1 MKRWQKWILGVVI
14 VLAVAAGAFVLWG
27 ETPLGPA
34 PEAEQALAGDSQVRV
49 TTGRWLVFEPAD
61 GQPTTGFIL
70 YPGGRVDYR
79 SYAPQARAIAAQ
91 GYLVVIPRMPLN
103 LAVMDPGAAGEIIA
117 AYPGIQHWAIGG
129 HSLGGSMAANFAA
142 LHPGAVQGLVL
153 WASYPAGSDDLSGQD
168 LAVAS
173 IYGSDDGVASL
184 EDVRSAAALLPA
196 NTRWVEVQG
205 GNHAQFG
212 WYGSQGGD
220 NPAGIDALAQ
230 QEQVVAAT
238 VDILERIEGKP

>member
-1 MKRWQKWILGVVI
+1 MKRWQKWILGMVI
-14 VLAVAAGAFVLWG
+14 VLGLAVGAFVIWG
-27 ETPLGPA
+27 GTPLGPA
-34 PEAEQALAGDSQVRV
+34 PEAEQAMAGDSQVTV
-49 TTGRWLVFEPAD
+49 TTGRWLVFEPVG

-103 LAVMDPGAAGEIIA
+103 LAVMNPGAAGEIIA
-117 AYPGIQHWAIGG
+117 AYPGIQHWAVGG

-142 LHPGAVQGLVL
+142 SNPGAVQGLVL
-153 WASYPAGSDDLSGQD
+153 WASYPAGSDDLSGSE
-168 LAVAS
+168 LVVAS

-196 NTRWVEVQG
+196 DTQWVEVQG

-212 WYGSQGGD
+212 WYGPQGGD

-230 QEQVVAAT
+230 QEQLVAAT
-238 VDILERIEGKP
+238 VDVLERIEGQQ

>member
-1 MKRWQKWILGVVI
+1 MKRWQKWLLGIVI
-14 VLAVAAGAFVLWG
+14 VFVVATGAFVVWG

-34 PEAEQALAGDSQVRV
+34 PEAQQALVSDNQVQV
-49 TTGRWLVFEPAD
+49 TSNRWLVFAPA
-61 GQPTTGFIL
+61 GSQPTTGLIL

-103 LAVMDPGAAGEIIA
+103 LAVLDAGAAGDIIA
-117 AYPGIQHWAIGG
+117 AYPGIQNWAVGG

-142 LHPGAVQGLVL
+142 ANPGAVQGLVL
-153 WASYPAGSDDLSGQD
+153 WASYPAGSDDLSRQD
-168 LAVAS
+168 LAAAS

-196 NTRWVEVQG
+196 STLWVEVQG

-212 WYGSQGGD
+212 WYGPQGGD
-220 NPAGIDALAQ
+220 NPARIDPLAQ

-238 VDILERIEGKP
+238 VELLQMIEG

>member
-1 MKRWQKWILGVVI
+1 MKRWQKWVLGVVI
-14 VLAVAAGAFVLWG
+14 VLGLAMGAFVIWG
-27 ETPLGPA
+27 GTPLGPA
-34 PEAEQALAGDSQVRV
+34 PEAEQAMAGDSQVTV
-49 TTGRWLVFEPAD
+49 TTGRWLVFEPVG

-103 LAVMDPGAAGEIIA
+103 LAVMNPGAAGEIIA
-117 AYPGIQHWAIGG
+117 AYPGIQHWAVGG

-142 LHPGAVQGLVL
+142 SNPGAVQGLVL
-153 WASYPAGSDDLSGQD
+153 WASYPAGSDDLSGSE
-168 LAVAS
+168 LVVAS

-184 EDVRSAAALLPA
+184 QDVRSAASLLPA
-196 NTRWVEVQG
+196 NTQWVEVQG

-212 WYGSQGGD
+212 RYGPQGGD
-220 NPAGIDALAQ
+220 NPARIDALTQ

-238 VDILERIEGKP
+238 VDILEKIEGNS